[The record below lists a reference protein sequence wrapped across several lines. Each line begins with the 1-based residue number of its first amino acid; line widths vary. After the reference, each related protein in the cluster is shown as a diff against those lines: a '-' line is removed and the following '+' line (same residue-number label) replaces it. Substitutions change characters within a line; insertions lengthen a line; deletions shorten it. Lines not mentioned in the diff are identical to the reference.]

1 MCVCVCVCNVELN
14 VLLLTDTHV
23 MFNYLD
29 QLPLLLL
36 PTSQLSSKLVKADRL

>member
-1 MCVCVCVCNVELN
+1 MSTDALTMIEMQDCVCVQLN

-29 QLPLLLL
+29 HLPPSSPLHL
-36 PTSQLSSKLVKADRL
+36 PTVQ